1 MQHSRVDGGGGG
13 SIVTCREASQLNK
26 ECHCKD
32 LIASPPSAHTRYT
45 STAMAEITQA
55 SFHSQTHCLS
65 KDGSIGHRTAYTA
78 NTDRMGRLK
87 LPSTLLK
94 VGEREWLTNPT
105 ATTLPTCDLSLLYAG
120 PSHRSKVLQ
129 QGTVGEGRTAYEQ
142 ER

>member
-1 MQHSRVDGGGGG
+1 MHAAQQSRWGGLHSHMQRGQSTEQGVSLYRLDCKPRPLRPHTLHLHCYGG
-13 SIVTCREASQLNK
+13 SYSG
-26 ECHCKD
+26 
-32 LIASPPSAHTRYT
+32 
-45 STAMAEITQA
+45 
-55 SFHSQTHCLS
+55 HSQTHCLS

-94 VGEREWLTNPT
+94 VGEREWLTNPPT

-120 PSHRSKVLQ
+120 PSHRFKALQ
-129 QGTVGEGRTAYEQ
+129 QGTVGEGRTAYKQ